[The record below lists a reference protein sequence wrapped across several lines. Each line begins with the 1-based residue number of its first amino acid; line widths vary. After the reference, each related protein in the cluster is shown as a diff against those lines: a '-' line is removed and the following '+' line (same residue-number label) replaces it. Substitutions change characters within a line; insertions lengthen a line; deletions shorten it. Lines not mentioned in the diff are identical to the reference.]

1 MVKSPLSQ
9 FAGQYREW
17 QPIGL
22 LRDYFSCVWEQT
34 DNLIQQIRPALLSSL
49 GIVTIVKTN
58 LSPALSS

>member
-34 DNLIQQIRPALLSSL
+34 ENLIQQIRLLSSL
-49 GIVTIVKTN
+49 GIVNIVKTN